1 MAKNASDSRYHV
13 GPSTVSDVSNSTN
26 GTDDLVR
33 EEQFQYLLDLILQQ
47 DKDFKNMSGKHFK
60 DMLDVTTAL
69 EAKMDKQVLETK
81 YLAEA
86 LTQQGIDLTVIRDN
100 DALEAFKTKHLAE
113 KLQQQLAKST
123 LEIKMLSNFTGL
135 QKHYEMLYEQEQ
147 NQFQK
152 PLPPKPVQT
161 ATRPAFHLGHH
172 HKKGFFNKA
181 ASSALRVQ
189 GPSED
194 L

>member
-69 EAKMDKQVLETK
+69 EERMDKQVLETQALSK
-81 YLAEA
+81 ALSAE
-86 LTQQGIDLTVIRDN
+86 GIQLRIIQDN
-100 DALEAFKTKHLAE
+100 DALKAFQTLHLAQKLE
-113 KLQQQLAKST
+113 KRVAEST
-123 LEIKMLSNFTGL
+123 LDIKMLKNFTGL
-135 QKHYEMLYEQEQ
+135 QKHYEMQYQQEQ
-147 NQFQK
+147 NQLRK
-152 PLPPKPVQT
+152 PLPPPPVQT

-172 HKKGFFNKA
+172 HKKSFFNKA
-181 ASSALRVQ
+181 ASSALRVH
-189 GPSED
+189 GLPKE